1 MTVPPLFMPDE
12 DDEEAQ
18 FDDPGS
24 LNGAFDDVVTQVARE
39 VLGVSGAED
48 GGTSASF
55 AGVSSVPAPTPMAYD
70 EDEEPLTPD
79 EQAALRRS
87 AIAALYGSECPL
99 AKDTEPKREDWGKWV
114 EALWDLHKEGKRKR
128 LHLVQRN
135 RYFRAGSQWVSSKQ
149 NAPWREPPKSPNASR
164 FVMNMVAPAL
174 DQRQQVVSEQRPGF
188 RTRPQTQDVDDLKRA
203 EVQQVALEYQYDQ
216 QNMPAILRETYYWAG
231 TDGVAFWHLYWEP
244 EAGPWHET
252 EIGERMRLGDAR
264 TEILR
269 IEQVC
274 VSANASANQRPWYW
288 IVKKTIPLA
297 DAVAKYGD
305 VAMKADTARTR
316 GTNED
321 LTSTDGLMR
330 HGLELPGVDELM
342 QGQETV
348 DHFTLYCE
356 PSEYL
361 PEGMQ
366 IVSIGCYPV
375 YVGPLM
381 YGVVPMV
388 RVSDGSSDPAFFP
401 QALMEHWVED
411 QVLCNGIISK
421 WIDNVRRNAGGSLL
435 ARPKALS
442 AETMIG
448 GNLSIWEV
456 KGQGSLTE
464 QVYPLPGFSVG
475 SDAKELLALAKKNF
489 EDKSG
494 WNDASRGS
502 YSDAASGRAILAQ
515 RESLERIFA
524 EPVNAVARAMVDWGK
539 ILIHILRFGYDI
551 PRTIGIVGASRSDLA
566 QQLSSDDFDG
576 VADVEID
583 PETLMP
589 MPRALRLFLLDQM
602 FERGVLTP
610 QEYRRRLPYAYTR
623 NLDTP
628 DEDHQARAKRVADA
642 IRSGKPVPPVIW
654 QDNEAIHQD
663 VLERE
668 ILLQP
673 DIDPQVFAQA
683 DARWKALAQQAAMKM
698 GAAPAQPT
706 QAPPQGDSLP
716 PTEQPML
723 ATNPGIAAAPVADLT
738 GYTGEMQ
745 QKALMDRTQP
755 Y

>member
-1 MTVPPLFMPDE
+1 MTTIRPSF
-12 DDEEAQ
+12 EEPEEFGEEP
-18 FDDPGS
+18 FDDGT
-24 LNGAFDDVVTQVARE
+24 LEGTFDDIIKDVARDVVGVQE
-39 VLGVSGAED
+39 VGD
-48 GGTSASF
+48 GGTPADF
-55 AGVSSVPAPTPMAYD
+55 EGVSPAPASTPYLEPD
-70 EDEEPLTPD
+70 EPLSPE
-79 EQAALRRS
+79 EQAALRKS
-87 AIAALYGSECPL
+87 AISALYGPDCPL
-99 AKDTEPKREDWGKWV
+99 AKDGEPAREDWGKWAETLV
-114 EALWDLHKEGKRKR
+114 DRHRDGKRKR

-135 RYFRAGSQWVSSKQ
+135 RYFRAGAQWVSSKQ

-164 FVMNMVAPAL
+164 YVMNMVAPAL
-174 DQRQQVVSEQRPGF
+174 DQRQQIVSEQRPGF

-216 QNMPAILRETYYWAG
+216 QNMPAVIRETYYWAG
-231 TDGVAFWHLYWEP
+231 TDGCAFWHVYWEP

-252 EIGERMRLGDAR
+252 EDGERFPMGDAQ

-269 IEQVC
+269 IEQVY
-274 VSANASANQRPWYW
+274 VSANATANRKPWYW
-288 IVKKTIPLA
+288 VIRKTMPVA
-297 DAVAKYGD
+297 EAVAVYGD
-305 VAMKADTARTR
+305 IAVRAGQQKSGGLD
-316 GTNED
+316 ED

-330 HGLELPGVDELM
+330 HGMELPGIDELLS
-342 QGQETV
+342 GQETV
-348 DHFTLYCE
+348 DHYTVYCE

-361 PEGMQ
+361 PEGLQ
-366 IVSIGCYPV
+366 VVSIGCYPV
-375 YVGPLM
+375 YVGPLLF
-381 YGVVPMV
+381 GVVPMV
-388 RVSDGSSDPAFFP
+388 RISDGSSDPAFFP
-401 QALMEHWVED
+401 QAIMENWIED
-411 QVLCNGIISK
+411 QVLCNGVISK
-421 WIDNVRRNAGGSLL
+421 WIDNVRRNSGGAILS
-435 ARPKALS
+435 RPKALS
-442 AETMIG
+442 QETLVG
-448 GNLSIWEV
+448 GTLAMWEV
-456 KGQGSLTE
+456 KGQGALSDS
-464 QVYPLPGFSVG
+464 VMPLQGFSVG
-475 SDAKELLALAKKNF
+475 SDAKELLAMAKKNF

-524 EPVNAVARAMVDWGK
+524 EPVNAMARSLVDWAK
-539 ILIHILRFGYDI
+539 IVIHVLKFGYDI
-551 PRTIGIVGASRSDLA
+551 PRTVGIVGQSRSDLA
-566 QQLSSDDFDG
+566 QSLSSDDFDG

-642 IRSGKPVPPVIW
+642 IRSGKPAPPVIW

-673 DIDPQVFAQA
+673 DVDPQVFAQA
-683 DARWKALAQQAAMKM
+683 DARWKQLAQQAAMKM
-698 GAAPAQPT
+698 GGAPMQAPAAPT
-706 QAPPQGDSLP
+706 PQGPSLP
-716 PTEQPML
+716 PTEQPMM
-723 ATNPGIAAAPVADLT
+723 AMNPGMATAPVADMT
-738 GYTGEMQ
+738 GFAGEMQ